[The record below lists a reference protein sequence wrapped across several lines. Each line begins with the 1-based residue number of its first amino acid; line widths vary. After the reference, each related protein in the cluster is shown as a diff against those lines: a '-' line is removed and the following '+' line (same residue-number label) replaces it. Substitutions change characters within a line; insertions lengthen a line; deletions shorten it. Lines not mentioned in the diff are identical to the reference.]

1 MEKSE
6 KTIITSERANYKL
19 ISLIIA
25 LIGVVVFIIVWSNA
39 NLHTERSS
47 AFQYGV
53 VVKIPIHRSIMK
65 PRFIIRIV

>member
-25 LIGVVVFIIVWSNA
+25 LIGVVVFIIVWS
-39 NLHTERSS
+39 
-47 AFQYGV
+47 
-53 VVKIPIHRSIMK
+53 
-65 PRFIIRIV
+65 